1 MSRRL
6 FRIYFYLHCNSWFF
20 MLKCNSH
27 FFQILREVIGI
38 MPNTKSALK
47 NLRKSERRRLR
58 NKSIKSATKT
68 YIKKFLNMLQSGNI
82 DEAREFFLREVVKKI
97 DMAASKGVFHKNKAA
112 RLKSRLYQKL
122 NKALASSQV

>member
-1 MSRRL
+1 
-6 FRIYFYLHCNSWFF
+6 
-20 MLKCNSH
+20 
-27 FFQILREVIGI
+27 

-47 NLRKSERRRLR
+47 NLRKSERRRIR

-68 YIKKFLNMLQSGNI
+68 YIKKFLNMLQNGNI
-82 DEAREFFLREVVKKI
+82 EEAREFFLREVVKRI

-122 NKALASSQV
+122 NKALVSSQQV